1 MVGSNHRMRISLRF
15 NSFEEALEA
24 HLALTN
30 YAQTASNG
38 AKIRINSHF
47 FDPAPLYYD
56 GMFST
61 RFEGCIK
68 DKFRGLDVINE
79 VRSDYVKHSLVTNGI
94 EPTAKFA
101 SLLNPSLKMRQ
112 KDI

>member
-1 MVGSNHRMRISLRF
+1 MRISLRF